1 MELFELIL
9 RAARQKERTR
19 LRDQAASLRNAR
31 QSADARR
38 HPTSCILLN
47 RILNVVLGEHVLLVN
62 VLLAVSARAR
72 SRSHR
77 VVREEQIINAEIR
90 LGLSAHFGRLSHGQ
104 VEVVA
109 LFVVGR
115 SQLLNEIVHFVEAH
129 RVRVGVVEAQLVVVV
144 VVVVVLFALFIVVL
158 ALISIAKQLVD
169 FADTSVIVLVVV
181 VVAV

>member
-1 MELFELIL
+1 
-9 RAARQKERTR
+9 
-19 LRDQAASLRNAR
+19 
-31 QSADARR
+31 
-38 HPTSCILLN
+38 
-47 RILNVVLGEHVLLVN
+47 
-62 VLLAVSARAR
+62 
-72 SRSHR
+72 
-77 VVREEQIINAEIR
+77 
-90 LGLSAHFGRLSHGQ
+90 LSHGQ

-144 VVVVVLFALFIVVL
+144 VVVLFALFIVVL

-169 FADTSVIVLVVV
+169 FADTSVIVLLVV

>member
-1 MELFELIL
+1 
-9 RAARQKERTR
+9 
-19 LRDQAASLRNAR
+19 
-31 QSADARR
+31 
-38 HPTSCILLN
+38 
-47 RILNVVLGEHVLLVN
+47 
-62 VLLAVSARAR
+62 
-72 SRSHR
+72 
-77 VVREEQIINAEIR
+77 
-90 LGLSAHFGRLSHGQ
+90 LSHGQ

-169 FADTSVIVLVVV
+169 FADTSVIVLLVV